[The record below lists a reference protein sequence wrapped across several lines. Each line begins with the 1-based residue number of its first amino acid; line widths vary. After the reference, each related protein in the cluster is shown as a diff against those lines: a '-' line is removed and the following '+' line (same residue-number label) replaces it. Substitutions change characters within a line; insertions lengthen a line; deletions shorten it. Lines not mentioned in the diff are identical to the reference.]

1 MSTVT
6 TMQIPNR
13 FYVTR
18 EGLKKVNAEYEK
30 LREFKR
36 QKTMGETPNL
46 LHSEDPNPE
55 YLSFQEDMSLLDAR
69 IAEYENIVQN
79 AELIGAPKGKERYK
93 VWLGAKVVVDLG
105 GEIDEFTI
113 VGTLE
118 ADPVKK
124 KISNE
129 SPLGAGLLG
138 AAVGDMVKVKTEL
151 VNHDC
156 KILKIVYP

>member
-1 MSTVT
+1 MPTAL
-6 TMQIPNR
+6 NK

-18 EGLKKVNAEYEK
+18 EGLEKVQAEYEK
-30 LREFKR
+30 LRAFKR
-36 QKTMGETPNL
+36 QKTMGGTPNL
-46 LHSEDPNPE
+46 LHSEEANPE

-69 IAEYENIVQN
+69 IAEYETILQN
-79 AELIGAPKGKERYK
+79 AELISMPKGKERYK
-93 VWLGAKVVVDLG
+93 VWLGATVTVDLG

-118 ADPVKK
+118 ADPVQKR
-124 KISNE
+124 ISNE

-138 AAVGDMVKVKTEL
+138 ASVGGRVKIKTEL

-156 KILKIVYP
+156 KVLKIVYRSQ